1 MKATDA
7 KGSPLAGVH
16 VLVTRPA
23 HQAQPLCRR
32 VEAAGGVAL
41 GMPLLEI
48 HPPQDPEAARRELAG
63 AGDCEWAIF
72 TSANAVTHALKLAP
86 SKSNR
91 PAHMAAVGHATAQS
105 LSDACPE
112 ADILVPAGGYSSEH
126 LLDEPAFHA
135 ISGAR
140 VLLIKGEVGRR
151 QLEETLRA
159 RGAEVRVAEVYRRR
173 PAAISAARLD
183 AMLGLADVAVI
194 TSAGAL
200 EHFLALAERPETSA
214 RLRDLQLVVPSA
226 RVLKMALDWGFRH
239 APWVPVRVSDADIVA
254 TLVERIA
261 GDGSIGS
268 RHMSKNP

>member
-1 MKATDA
+1 MKGTEAQA
-7 KGSPLAGVH
+7 RPLAGTH

-23 HQAQPLCRR
+23 HQAQPLCSR

-41 GMPLLEI
+41 RMPLLEI
-48 HPPQDPEAARRELAG
+48 HPPQNPEAARRELAG
-63 AGDCEWAIF
+63 AGACDWAIF
-72 TSANAVTHALKLAP
+72 TSANAVAQALKLAP
-86 SKSNR
+86 PRSGR
-91 PAHMAAVGHATAQS
+91 PARMAAVGHATARM
-105 LSDACPE
+105 LSEACPD

-126 LLDEPAFHA
+126 LLDEPAFRA

-140 VLLIKGEVGRR
+140 VLLVKGEGGRR
-151 QLEETLRA
+151 QLEETLMA

-173 PAAISAARLD
+173 PAAISAERLD
-183 AMLGLADVAVI
+183 EILARADVAVI

-200 EHFLALAERPETSA
+200 EHLVALAGRSETSA

-239 APWVPVRVSDADIVA
+239 APWVPARVSDADIVA

-261 GDGSIGS
+261 GDESTGS